1 MGMTK
6 TQLDHLDS
14 LAEAVKGG
22 HDDAL
27 GGLSTG
33 ERIYCALASS
43 RLDLMPQGGYTIA
56 EAIARLG
63 WDDTRALVERWEYR
77 R

>member
-6 TQLDHLDS
+6 SQLDHLDS
-14 LAEAVKGG
+14 LAEAVRNG

-33 ERIYCALASS
+33 ERMYCALASN
-43 RLDLMPQGGYTIA
+43 RMDLAPAGYNIV

-63 WDDTRALVERWEYR
+63 WDDTRALVERWQYR
-77 R
+77 G

>member
-6 TQLDHLDS
+6 SQLDYLDE
-14 LAEAVKGG
+14 LAEVARNGAGDV
-22 HDDAL
+22 L

-33 ERIYCALASS
+33 ERIYAALAAN
-43 RLDLMPQGGYTIA
+43 RADLLPAGYTIVQA
-56 EAIARLG
+56 FARLD
-63 WDDTRALVERWEYR
+63 DDTAALVQRWER